1 MQNASVLV
9 KGSTRGS
16 PGRVPPRGAG
26 GRDTHGMRRS
36 WWLPGLALAL
46 IGGAMFLTGG
56 ADPGSVGPFT
66 YDHPMTGTDR
76 SLSRDVPLPSLI
88 TLSVTRAQLTGAAV
102 VIVGLMALAAGA
114 GFRWGRRRPAR

>member
-1 MQNASVLV
+1 
-9 KGSTRGS
+9 
-16 PGRVPPRGAG
+16 
-26 GRDTHGMRRS
+26 MRRL

-46 IGGAMFLTGG
+46 VGVALFLTGG
-56 ADPGSVGPFT
+56 SGLGDDGPFT
-66 YDHPMTGTDR
+66 YDHPMTDLDR
-76 SLSRDVPLPSLI
+76 SLPRDVAPPLLI